1 MSAAFEL
8 LENVPIPAYT
18 FRVVP
23 GDFLLAAVNAVARAN
38 NPVIQELIGR
48 SITSLYRDHPQA
60 VADGRRCADERTTV
74 VSDRPTSWC
83 GSRTC
88 SSSPIT

>member
-23 GDFLLAAVNAVARAN
+23 GDFLLAAVNAVARAA
-38 NPVIQELIGR
+38 NPVLKELIGR
-48 SITSLYRDHPQA
+48 SITSLYSDHPQA
-60 VADGRRCADERTTV
+60 VIDSRPAPTSARQSSRRCGFVATAAP
-74 VSDRPTSWC
+74 RPTSWC
-83 GSRTC
+83 G
-88 SSSPIT
+88 